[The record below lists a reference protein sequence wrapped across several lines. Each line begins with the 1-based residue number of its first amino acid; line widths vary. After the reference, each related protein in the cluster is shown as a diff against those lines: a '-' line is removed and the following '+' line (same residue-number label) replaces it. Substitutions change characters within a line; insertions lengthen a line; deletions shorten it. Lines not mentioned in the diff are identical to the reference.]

1 MLSLFRFAIR
11 MPKGM
16 DILIGEAFQTIL
28 WEKESYTQSSAPAAR
43 RDAASTERHGR
54 RQEKEQR
61 EEARRRCPGAEGRGD
76 QLQPRPRR
84 SGSAA
89 PPLHH
94 SCLSTLPGT
103 GQPRLSSAPL
113 RMKAARRSAE
123 VHSLHPYRRQPG
135 KRRPV
140 NSHGEPGVLE
150 PTPDCAIFSNSN
162 RLSAS
167 LTVPRPSQRA
177 NATLQ

>member
-1 MLSLFRFAIR
+1 MKWTSLRRGTEPCRGVMLSLFRFAIR

-28 WEKESYTQSSAPAAR
+28 WEKESYTQSSVPAAR

-84 SGSAA
+84 ARIGCAA
-89 PPLHH
+89 SSP
-94 SCLSTLPGT
+94 SCLSTPPGT
-103 GQPRLSSAPL
+103 GQPRLSSASL
-113 RMKAARRSAE
+113 RRKEARRSAE
-123 VHSLHPYRRQPG
+123 AHPSHHYRHQPG

-140 NSHGEPGVLE
+140 NSHGGPERIGPHAGLLQSSPI
-150 PTPDCAIFSNSN
+150 PTD
-162 RLSAS
+162 
-167 LTVPRPSQRA
+167 
-177 NATLQ
+177 